1 MTSNEKMQKLA
12 QRYHDKSLSRAERRE
27 AYKALELE
35 RYRADKR
42 KPISLRLYTLIDCIV
57 ELFIGFSCIA
67 MFFDIKYLSYLG
79 PFNNFLGEHLWLF
92 GLFYLPA
99 IFITVYFESKYKKS
113 LYDELSY
120 QNMSKANSIGFI
132 VMSSVLLISAFL
144 YFTLSHHKTLV
155 ITSGNYFEII
165 FGFFWL
171 VRSAS
176 KIIFLILDYNGSKS
190 DDDFVG
196 VE

>member
-12 QRYHDKSLSRAERRE
+12 QRYHDKSLSRAERRD

-42 KPISLRLYTLIDCIV
+42 KPISLRLYTLITCIL
-57 ELFIGFSCIA
+57 ELFTGFSFIA
-67 MFFDIKYLSYLG
+67 MSFDIRYLSYLG

-92 GLFYLPA
+92 WPLFLSA
-99 IFITVYFESKYKKS
+99 IFIMVYFESKYKKP

-120 QNMSKANSIGFI
+120 QNMSKANSIGFM

-144 YFTLSHHKTLV
+144 YFTLLHHKTLV
-155 ITSGNYFEII
+155 ITSENYFEII
-165 FGFFWL
+165 AGFFWL